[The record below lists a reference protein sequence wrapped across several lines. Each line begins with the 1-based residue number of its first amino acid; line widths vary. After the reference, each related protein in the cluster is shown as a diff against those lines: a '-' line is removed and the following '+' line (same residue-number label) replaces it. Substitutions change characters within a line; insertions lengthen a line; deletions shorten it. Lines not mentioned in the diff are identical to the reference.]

1 MSSKMRIKPLGERV
15 LIKPLKEETKS
26 VGGIVLPEN
35 AKEKPQR
42 AEVIEVGT
50 SDDITVKVGDTV
62 IFAKYSGN
70 EIKIDDEDYILI
82 EWNDILAK
90 VEK

>member
-1 MSSKMRIKPLGERV
+1 MSTKTRIKPLGERI
-15 LIKPLKEETKS
+15 LIKTLKEETKS

-35 AKEKPQR
+35 AKEKPQK

-50 SDDITVKVGDTV
+50 GDDISVKIGDVV

-70 EIKIDDEDYILI
+70 EIKVDDEDYILI
-82 EWNDILAK
+82 DWNDVLAK

>member
-1 MSSKMRIKPLGERV
+1 MRIKPLGERV